1 MTRCHKWGFVLPACA
16 VFLAAC
22 SSAVTAEKISQVKPA
37 MKAEQVEAILGR
49 PAHIDEAETT
59 GLRGEVYHYPAAN
72 GEGRVIFLND
82 AVFKAVFVPG
92 GKKT

>member
-1 MTRCHKWGFVLPACA
+1 MTRYFKWGFVLPACA

-22 SSAVTAEKISQVKPA
+22 SSAVTPEKMAQIKPA

-49 PAHIDEAETT
+49 PAQIEQAETT
-59 GLRGEVYHYPAAN
+59 GLRGEVYHYPAAQ

-82 AVFKAVFVPG
+82 AVFKAEFGPG
-92 GKKT
+92 GKSS